1 MKTLT
6 ILVAGLAAA
15 GTVRATAQDL
25 QRDAF
30 HRAEQA
36 HAAAAEL
43 AAIALPHAHCT
54 PDWEHV
60 AREAVSADKAAE
72 TVIAAL
78 MACDFCTAR
87 DVADQLN
94 DIADDLQ
101 DDIDELEPA
110 ARPSPG
116 RFGRQELRRMAQ
128 IADVLEEVSG
138 DLRRDTRQL
147 DKNQVDVRRIGP
159 GRVYTSPVPVAPP
172 VTTYPAVPGRMPRGY
187 EPIPYAVPPRNFSIE
202 GEFYGE
208 GHPTESPGP
217 AYRGDGSFN
226 GSPSPGVLGPS
237 LNSPPA
243 DVFGPTPTPVPHESA
258 PSARD
263 SYYGVSPTA
272 GTEPQPL
279 PPGLSKK
286 SKVPPG
292 HSQKIQQRPQ
302 NNGPTLL
309 APSAELGSSTSKR

>member
-54 PDWEHV
+54 PDWDHV
-60 AREAVSADKAAE
+60 AREAVAADKATEA
-72 TVIAAL
+72 VLAAL
-78 MACDFCTAR
+78 AACDFCTAR
-87 DVADQLN
+87 DVADRLN

-101 DDIDELEPA
+101 DDVEDLEPA
-110 ARPSPG
+110 VAPFPG
-116 RFGRQELRRMAQ
+116 RFGRQELRRMEQ
-128 IADVLEEVSG
+128 IADVLEEISG
-138 DLRRDTRQL
+138 DLRRDTRRL
-147 DKNQVDVRRIGP
+147 DERQVDVRRVGP
-159 GRVYTSPVPVAPP
+159 PPVYTSPVPVAPP
-172 VTTYPAVPGRMPRGY
+172 LTTYPAVPGRMPRGY
-187 EPIPYAVPPRNFSIE
+187 ETIPYAAPPRNFGAE
-202 GEFYGE
+202 GDFYGK
-208 GHPTESPGP
+208 GYPAGSPGP
-217 AYRGDGSFN
+217 AYRGNVPIN
-226 GSPSPGVLGPS
+226 GSPSPGALGPS
-237 LNSPPA
+237 LNSPPSDA
-243 DVFGPTPTPVPHESA
+243 FGPTLTPVPHESA
-258 PSARD
+258 PSARG

-279 PPGLSKK
+279 PPGLSRK

-302 NNGPTLL
+302 SNGPALL
-309 APSAELGSSTSKR
+309 GPSAEHSSSTSQR